1 MRLKIQPVRNVWKRI
16 WEQFQFWKGACT
28 HLPPAP
34 TTPLLL
40 RTWCVALS
48 KHNTHYDP
56 RSRFSYL
63 QSDNPPIETPHPLI
77 RHPVTRWVFL
87 WVWSPETF
95 EPVPREYILFFRGT
109 KTELLHKYLK
119 VRPKFEVC
127 TTGEKMRGGEVLI
140 PVWKQKPSTHN
151 LKFKNISWTFMRVAC

>member
-1 MRLKIQPVRNVWKRI
+1 MDEQIVFYNGYNATKNSACSKCLKKNLGAISILKGGRNP
-16 WEQFQFWKGACT
+16 
-28 HLPPAP
+28 LAP
-34 TTPLLL
+34 SSYYTLLL

-48 KHNTHYDP
+48 KHSTHYDP

-63 QSDNPPIETPHPLI
+63 QSDNPLIETPHPLI

-95 EPVPREYILFFRGT
+95 EPVPREYLLFVRGT

-119 VRPKFEVC
+119 VKPKFEVC
-127 TTGEKMRGGEVLI
+127 TTGEKIKGGGKVLI
-140 PVWKQKPSTHN
+140 PVWKQ
-151 LKFKNISWTFMRVAC
+151 